1 MVDRDY
7 GWILIAI
14 LGAVYLIPC
23 RSQFPLAP
31 SSSKTHI
38 VQAEI
43 LLKHLQMLEQ
53 VDLPRIYSGS
63 QNRMNFIRWE
73 FMFLKYTG
81 LQGSNGD
88 MDIRK
93 TCGYQRGRRGWAKLR
108 E

>member
-1 MVDRDY
+1 M
-7 GWILIAI
+7 A
-14 LGAVYLIPC
+14 A
-23 RSQFPLAP
+23 
-31 SSSKTHI
+31 SSSKKHI

-53 VDLPRIYSGS
+53 VDLPRIYLGS
-63 QNRMNFIRWE
+63 QNRMNSHFFRWE

-93 TCGYQRGRRGWAKLR
+93 TCGYRRGRRGRAKLR

>member
-1 MVDRDY
+1 M
-7 GWILIAI
+7 A
-14 LGAVYLIPC
+14 A
-23 RSQFPLAP
+23 
-31 SSSKTHI
+31 SSSKKHI

-53 VDLPRIYSGS
+53 VDLPRIYLGS
-63 QNRMNFIRWE
+63 QNRMNSHFIRWE

-81 LQGSNGD
+81 LQGSSGD

>member
-1 MVDRDY
+1 M
-7 GWILIAI
+7 A
-14 LGAVYLIPC
+14 A
-23 RSQFPLAP
+23 
-31 SSSKTHI
+31 SSSKKHI

-43 LLKHLQMLEQ
+43 LLKHLKTLEQ

-63 QNRMNFIRWE
+63 KNRMNSHFIRWE

-81 LQGSNGD
+81 LQGSSGD

-93 TCGYQRGRRGWAKLR
+93 TCGYQRGRRGRAKPR